1 MANISKACLS
11 DKDIELLEIKDKRY
25 FAVVG
30 NPKELEI
37 YINPKGSKVFSV
49 TVYDKYGKKHKC
61 KLKEFRPGLYNAF
74 KARRDAIKLL
84 NNFDELGKD
93 FNLLSETKKHTYK
106 ELFIKYMDKKIK
118 IDGISKD
125 YAKKIT
131 LVHEKYI
138 IPAIGNKNIKEI
150 KYEDLVEILNNIF
163 NPNNPNKSRLETIYR
178 LISVMKNVFAIAIK
192 SRYIDYDPTF
202 GLRDEY
208 PSLASFYLKNNIDS
222 RLPSLIDLDMI
233 KEFIIDLKMDN
244 KLDTQTKRAIYLQI
258 LSVNR
263 PINTVSAKWEHIDL
277 DKAIWTIPANEMKMR
292 ATHEIPLSKYMLKIL
307 NAQKLFCYDLKGY
320 VFPALNTNGHLHRDT
335 LSKAIRNLGSKNK
348 YSGIATSHG
357 FRATFRTICSRN
369 KAELLNLG
377 ISEEAIESVLA
388 HKELNVV
395 KHSYEREKATIE
407 QKAKLLEWYG
417 DYLNS
422 IEPLGF

>member
-1 MANISKACLS
+1 
-11 DKDIELLEIKDKRY
+11 
-25 FAVVG
+25 
-30 NPKELEI
+30 
-37 YINPKGSKVFSV
+37 
-49 TVYDKYGKKHKC
+49 
-61 KLKEFRPGLYNAF
+61 
-74 KARRDAIKLL
+74 
-84 NNFDELGKD
+84 
-93 FNLLSETKKHTYK
+93 
-106 ELFIKYMDKKIK
+106 
-118 IDGISKD
+118 
-125 YAKKIT
+125 
-131 LVHEKYI
+131 
-138 IPAIGNKNIKEI
+138 PAIGNKDIKEI

-192 SRYIDYDPTF
+192 SRYISYDPTF

-258 LSVNR
+258 LCVNR
-263 PINTVSAKWEHIDL
+263 PINTVSARWEHIDL
-277 DKAIWTIPANEMKMR
+277 DKAIWTIPASEMKMR
-292 ATHEIPLSKYMLKIL
+292 VTHEIPLSKYMIKIL

-320 VFPALNTNGHLHRDT
+320 VFPALNANGHLHRDT
-335 LSKAIRNLGSKNK
+335 ISKAIRNLGGKNR

-357 FRATFRTICSRN
+357 FRATFRTICSKN

-377 ISEEAIESVLA
+377 ISEEVIESVLA
-388 HKELNVV
+388 HKELNAV
-395 KHSYEREKATIE
+395 KRSYEREKATIE

-422 IEPLGF
+422 IEPLGI